1 MANRKYSPSPRVF
14 EMEISKSDII
24 ISLAGRDKG
33 QLFYVVDVQESYC
46 LLADGKGRKLE
57 NPKRKKLKHVRRVSR
72 TETRVADKI
81 RRGDKVLNSELRR
94 DLATFGQQFESQN
107 QGG

>member
-1 MANRKYSPSPRVF
+1 MD
-14 EMEISKSDII
+14 ISKSDII

-33 QLFYVVDVQESYC
+33 KLFYVVDVEENYV
-46 LLADGKGRKLE
+46 LIADGKGRKLE

-72 TETRVADKI
+72 TETRVAAKLQN
-81 RRGDKVLNSELRR
+81 GDKVLNSELRR
-94 DLATFGQQFESQN
+94 DLAAFGQQFNSQN

>member
-1 MANRKYSPSPRVF
+1 MD
-14 EMEISKSDII
+14 ISKSDIV
-24 ISLAGRDKG
+24 ISLAGRDKDK
-33 QLFYVVDVQESYC
+33 LFYAMEVEDNYV

-72 TETRVADKI
+72 TETRVALKI
-81 RRGDKVLNSELRR
+81 AQGDKVLNSELRR
-94 DLATFGQQFESQN
+94 DLATFGQQFNSQN